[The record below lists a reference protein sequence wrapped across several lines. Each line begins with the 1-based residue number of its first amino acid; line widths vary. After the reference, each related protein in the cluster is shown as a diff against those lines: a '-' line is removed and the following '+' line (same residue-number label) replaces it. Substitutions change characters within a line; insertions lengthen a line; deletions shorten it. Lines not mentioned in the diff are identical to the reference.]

1 MIALELPAEID
12 ENRQIHLQ
20 LPDTIPAQTVRVIV
34 LYEENMETKG
44 CCDALNERLGGGWKP
59 MAGF

>member
-1 MIALELPAEID
+1 MYALELTVEID

-34 LYEENMETKG
+34 LYEENIETKG
-44 CCDALNERLGGGWKP
+44 CCDALNERPEG
-59 MAGF
+59 